1 VNPNDPEEGVASN
14 KAKAAHSI
22 VERRYRDN
30 LNDKFVQI
38 HHLLTEAD
46 LAGTFSAFARTSNSG
61 PSQSSGKVQKSQILS
76 NAIEYVHQ
84 AELVMLRLFDE
95 VRRLRDK
102 QRVLEY
108 LSHHTACH
116 ICHTVQN
123 TMQRQC
129 VPQYQPY

>member
-1 VNPNDPEEGVASN
+1 VDPNDPEEGVASN

-38 HHLLTEAD
+38 HNLLTEAD

-61 PSQSSGKVQKSQILS
+61 RSQSSGKVQKSQILS
-76 NAIEYVHQ
+76 NAIEYVHH
-84 AELVMLRLFDE
+84 AELIMLRLFDE

-102 QRVLEY
+102 QQVLED

-116 ICHTVQN
+116 TVQN
-123 TMQRQC
+123 MMQRQY